1 MKNIHRKYMNT
12 FFYCDKIF
20 INNIFEEKNMNG
32 KFIAFEGIDG
42 SGKSTQLRLL
52 AEKLHNDGIS
62 CYVTREPTDS
72 PTGSLIHSVMTGR
85 IKMDSR
91 ATAALFTADRID
103 HVTNGTDGLINIIK
117 SGKTVLTD
125 RFYFSSYAYQS
136 ADIPMDD
143 IIFYNKITADIL
155 KPDINIFIDVPVSL
169 ALKRISEGRTVRE
182 IYETEERLAVT
193 RENYFK
199 AFEKCRDSE
208 KIVTVNGESSEEEI
222 SDKIY
227 EIVKKLYR

>member
-1 MKNIHRKYMNT
+1 
-12 FFYCDKIF
+12 
-20 INNIFEEKNMNG
+20 MNG

-62 CYVTREPTDS
+62 CHVTREPTDS
-72 PTGSLIHSVMTGR
+72 PIGSLIHSVMTGR
-85 IKMDSR
+85 INMDSR
-91 ATAALFTADRID
+91 AAAALFTADRID
-103 HVTNGTDGLINIIK
+103 HVTNETDGLLNIIK

-155 KPDINIFIDVPVSL
+155 KPDINIFIDIPVSL

-182 IYETEERLAVT
+182 IYETEERLTVT

-199 AFEKCRDSE
+199 AFEKCKDSE
-208 KIVTVNGESSEEEI
+208 KIVTINGESSEEEI

-227 EIVKKLYR
+227 ETVKKLYGTGEI